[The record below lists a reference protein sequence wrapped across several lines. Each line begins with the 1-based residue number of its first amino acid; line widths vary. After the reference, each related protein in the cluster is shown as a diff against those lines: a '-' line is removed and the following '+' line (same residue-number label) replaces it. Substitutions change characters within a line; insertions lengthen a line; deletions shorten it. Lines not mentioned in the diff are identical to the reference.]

1 MGRIHRPFI
10 IEDRRHA
17 VKGHSWFQTPTSCC
31 HNFTFILAYINDP
44 LSEEA
49 LLMNNKIMV
58 CTGKMCVKLNGEEA
72 IEAVAVT
79 IRNEID
85 QLGIQK
91 SRLVLESV

>member
-1 MGRIHRPFI
+1 
-10 IEDRRHA
+10 
-17 VKGHSWFQTPTSCC
+17 
-31 HNFTFILAYINDP
+31 
-44 LSEEA
+44 
-49 LLMNNKIMV
+49 MNNKIMV

-85 QLGIQK
+85 QLGIQQK